1 MAKINILDILKMSEP
16 ALDTRAPEAERQ
28 MPAIED
34 VRDAIANFLA
44 KMVGA
49 KKVNLTK
56 LALEDSEKETWEAE
70 AEAYVPNATIIALG
84 LPVTREVLDCEM
96 YLFRLDKRL
105 NIIAYGLR
113 DSVIM
118 ERENLEF

>member
-16 ALDTRAPEAERQ
+16 ALSTGGPEAERQ
-28 MPAIED
+28 MPPIED
-34 VRDAIANFLA
+34 VRDAIANFLM

-70 AEAYVPNATIIALG
+70 AEAYVPNPTIIALG
-84 LPVTREVLDCEM
+84 LPVTREVLDSEV

-105 NIIAYGLR
+105 NIVAYGLR

-118 ERENLEF
+118 ERDDLEF

>member
-28 MPAIED
+28 MPAVED
-34 VRDAIANFLA
+34 VRDAIANFLT

-96 YLFRLDKRL
+96 YLFRLDKGL

-113 DSVIM
+113 DSVLM
-118 ERENLEF
+118 ERESLEF

>member
-28 MPAIED
+28 MPPIED

-44 KMVGA
+44 RMVGA

-105 NIIAYGLR
+105 NIVAYGLR
-113 DSVIM
+113 DSVLM

>member
-1 MAKINILDILKMSEP
+1 MANINILDILKMSEP
-16 ALDTRAPEAERQ
+16 ELSTVGPEAERKL
-28 MPAIED
+28 PPIED
-34 VRDAIANFLA
+34 VRDAIANFLK
-44 KMVGA
+44 KMVGT

-56 LALEDSEKETWEAE
+56 LALEDSEKGTWEVE
-70 AEAYVPNATIIALG
+70 AEVYVPNPTISALG
-84 LPVTREVLDCEM
+84 LPVRREVFDCEM

-118 ERENLEF
+118 EREDLE

>member
-44 KMVGA
+44 RMVGA

>member
-1 MAKINILDILKMSEP
+1 MANILDILRMSEP
-16 ALDTRAPEAERQ
+16 ALSTVGPEAERKL
-28 MPAIED
+28 PPIED
-34 VRDAIANFLA
+34 VRDAIANFLK

-56 LALEDSEKETWEAE
+56 LALEDSEKERWEAE
-70 AEAYVPNATIIALG
+70 AEVYVPNPTISALG
-84 LPVTREVLDCEM
+84 LPVRKEVLDCQT

-118 ERENLEF
+118 ERDDLE